1 MLTSKDTVKVLSKS
15 VLIRLE
21 NQKIIELDPSVRQT
35 VVSEIYDVLKNLIL
49 TEQDIREQALEKI
62 GESSNLLNDIDLN
75 DNVKYKAARASV
87 KNSFGDDVLN
97 GMYFQKNLRDISKIL
112 ISYFMKSDYI
122 DEVFETDE
130 EIEKKIISIIKH
142 FDPSKVH

>member
-35 VVSEIYDVLKNLIL
+35 VVLEIYDVLKNLIL

-75 DNVKYKAARASV
+75 DNVKYKAARAVV